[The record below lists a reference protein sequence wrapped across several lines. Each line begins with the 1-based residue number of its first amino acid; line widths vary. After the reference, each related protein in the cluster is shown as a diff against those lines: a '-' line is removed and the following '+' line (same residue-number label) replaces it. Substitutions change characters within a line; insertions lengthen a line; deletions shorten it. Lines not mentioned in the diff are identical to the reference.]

1 MLINRIESR
10 IMELALLIK
19 NAETTEDLIK
29 YDIELS
35 DLKLLLELRQQKEIM
50 VLMEEVGIK

>member
-10 IMELALLIK
+10 IMELALLIE